1 MSDRSVPALLAAAAL
16 VTAGLATAVLAGGC
30 AARPPERPRWN
41 LVVLLVDTL
50 RADHLGAY
58 GYPRP
63 TSPALDAF
71 AAANVRFA
79 EHRSEAPCTFPS
91 VNSLLTSRSPQR
103 FTGRATGVY
112 DIPEGIPTLAGILQS
127 EGYATLAVSASPIV
141 RATPSHLNKAGG
153 FGGGFDLFLERCMGR
168 RAACIHT
175 DAFTYLPI
183 VRRPFFL
190 YLHYMDV
197 HAPYAPPDWYEKRFF
212 TGYRGDQQ
220 WVRQGDPKPI
230 NDLVY
235 DLRTPERVDRRDLEG
250 LIDLYDDSIGFFD
263 RQFALLLATL
273 EKAGELDRTLIAVL
287 ADHGES
293 FLEKGHV
300 LHCRSLYEAEV
311 RVPWLMQV
319 PGLDGPVEVAGPTA
333 NLDVTPTLLDLLG
346 IDPAP
351 YAFEGRSLRPAIES
365 GQPVEGPVFAVWGG
379 LRSATDG
386 RHKLIVNVDHDL
398 VELYDLEADPGE
410 TTDLAAKDPGT
421 VRRLA
426 RDISGWMRKVEGTR
440 ATDPEGETLEE
451 QLEALGY
458 L

>member
-1 MSDRSVPALLAAAAL
+1 VSGGRLGA
-16 VTAGLATAVLAGGC
+16 VTAAAVLASALATGC
-30 AARPPERPRWN
+30 AERPPERPQWN

-79 EHRSEAPCTFPS
+79 SHRSQAPCTFPS
-91 VNSLLTSRSPQR
+91 VNSILTSRSPQR
-103 FTGRATGVY
+103 FTGRAMGVY
-112 DIPEGIPTLAGILQS
+112 DIPDGIPTLAGILD
-127 EGYATLAVSASPIV
+127 EHGYATLGVSASPIV
-141 RATPSHLNKAGG
+141 RATPSHLNKVGG
-153 FGGGFDLFLERCMGR
+153 FGGGFDLFLERCMGK
-168 RAACIHT
+168 RAACVHT
-175 DAFTYLPI
+175 DAFTYLPL

-197 HAPYAPPDWYEKRFF
+197 HAPYDPPDWYEKRFF
-212 TGYRGDQQ
+212 TDYRGGKK
-220 WVRQGDPKPI
+220 WVRQGDPNPI
-230 NDLVY
+230 KELVY
-235 DLRTPERVDRRDLEG
+235 SDRAADRVDRRDLDG
-250 LIDLYDDSIGFFD
+250 LVDLYDDSIGFLD
-263 RQFALLLATL
+263 QQLALLLATL
-273 EKAGELDRTLIAVL
+273 EEAGELDRTLIAVL

-311 RVPWLMQV
+311 RVPWLMRV
-319 PGLDGPVEVAGPTA
+319 PELDGPVEIAGPTA

-351 YAFEGRSLRPAIES
+351 YAFEGRSLRPAIEDRE
-365 GQPVEGPVFAVWGG
+365 PVEGPVFAVWGG

-386 RHKLIVNVDHDL
+386 RHKLIANVDHRL
-398 VELYDLEADPGE
+398 FELYDLEADPGE
-410 TTDLAAKDPGT
+410 ETDLAEREPGV

-426 RDISGWMRKVEGTR
+426 REISGWMRRVEGTR
-440 ATDPEGETLEE
+440 ATDPEGETLEQ